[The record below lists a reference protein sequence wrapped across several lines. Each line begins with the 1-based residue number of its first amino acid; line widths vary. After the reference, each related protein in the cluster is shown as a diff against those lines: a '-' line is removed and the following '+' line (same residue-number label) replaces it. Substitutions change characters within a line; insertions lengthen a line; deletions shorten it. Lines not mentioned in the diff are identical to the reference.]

1 VVVQVKKAEVRE
13 AILKSAFRLFKSKGY
28 SVTTIAQI
36 AAGARISESSLYIYF
51 RSKFEILFA
60 LCDPWMRERIE
71 RLEKRAAEEPDR
83 RRRLTLILKVLW
95 QDMPGEDNGFP
106 NNLMQ
111 ALATTARREGYRPDL
126 LRWIEQRIEKLILD
140 CLTKARRKK
149 LEKGGLAH
157 LFMMAQDGFVLN
169 YHLNRKSV
177 CPDATID
184 MVCAMLLNG
193 R

>member
-1 VVVQVKKAEVRE
+1 LKRRLVVQVKKAEVRE

-28 SVTTIAQI
+28 NVTTIAQI
-36 AAGARISESSLYIYF
+36 AAGAKSSESSLYIYF

-71 RLEKRAAEEPDR
+71 KLEIRAAQEPDR
-83 RRRLTLILKVLW
+83 KRRLTLILKVLW

-106 NNLMQ
+106 NNLM
-111 ALATTARREGYRPDL
+111 
-126 LRWIEQRIEKLILD
+126 RWIEHRIEKLILD
-140 CLTKARRKK
+140 CLTNTRRKK

>member
-1 VVVQVKKAEVRE
+1 VVQVKKAEVRE
-13 AILKSAFRLFKSKGY
+13 AILRSAFRLFKNKGY

-36 AAGARISESSLYIYF
+36 AAGAKTSESSLYIYF

-60 LCDPWMRERIE
+60 ICDPWMRDRIE
-71 RLEKRAAEEPDR
+71 KLEERADREPDR
-83 RRRLTLILKVLW
+83 KQRLTLILKVLW
-95 QDMPGEDNGFP
+95 QEMPAEDNGFP

-111 ALATTARREGYRPDL
+111 ALATTAQREGYQPDL
-126 LRWIEQRIEKLILD
+126 LRWIEGRIEKLVLD
-140 CLTKARRKK
+140 CLTKSRRKK

-169 YHLNRKSV
+169 YYLNRKSV
-177 CPDATID
+177 CPDATIG
-184 MVCAMLLNG
+184 MVRDMLLNG

>member
-1 VVVQVKKAEVRE
+1 MVQVKKAEVRE

-28 SVTTIAQI
+28 NVTTIAQI
-36 AAGARISESSLYIYF
+36 AAGAKISESSLYIYF

-71 RLEKRAAEEPDR
+71 KLEIRAAQEPDR
-83 RRRLTLILKVLW
+83 KRRLTLILKVLW

-140 CLTKARRKK
+140 CLTNTRRKK